1 MTSRKS
7 AVRRSPAARGRVG
20 AVLILMALALALP
33 ASAQAHGGSASVSCT
48 GASFDFYNFLA
59 GSNTVHYAV
68 SVNGS
73 VAAQGSFTLDQQ
85 SGKAGSLNVPLTI
98 YGTATVVANA
108 WWGPTGTVG
117 GHTRLPSAGSLAHG
131 TVTCAAPPPA
141 PPTPGAPAAPPA
153 AGTAP
158 AATTPAAQAPASG
171 VAGEQA
177 VAPGSAVLG
186 VASRCS
192 SRTVRVTVRGRSM
205 RTVRVTVGGRVV
217 RTLTVAAGRRSV
229 AVEVPYVRGAQVVRA
244 TVRFR
249 NGRRA
254 RTLTARTR
262 QCAQVAVQPQF
273 TG

>member
-1 MTSRKS
+1 MASRKS
-7 AVRRSPAARGRVG
+7 AVRRSTVARARIGG
-20 AVLILMALALALP
+20 VLVLMALALALP

-48 GASFDFYNFLA
+48 GASFDFYNFLP

-68 SVNGS
+68 TVNGS
-73 VAAQGSFTLDQQ
+73 VAAQGSFALNQEG
-85 SGKAGSLNVPLTI
+85 GKAGSVNVPVAI
-98 YGTATVVANA
+98 YGTATVEANA

-117 GHTRLPSAGSLAHG
+117 GHTRLPSAGSMAHG

-141 PPTPGAPAAPPA
+141 PAPGSPAAPPA
-153 AGTAP
+153 AGVAP
-158 AATTPAAQAPASG
+158 AATTPAAQSPASG
-171 VAGEQA
+171 VLGEQA
-177 VAPGSAVLG
+177 VAPGRAVLG
-186 VASRCS
+186 VASRCNA
-192 SRTVRVTVRGRSM
+192 RMVRVTVRGNSM
-205 RTVRVTVGGRVV
+205 RSVRVTVNGRVV
-217 RTLTVAAGRRSV
+217 RTVSVAAGRRSV

-254 RTLTARTR
+254 RTLSARAR

>member
-1 MTSRKS
+1 MASRKS
-7 AVRRSPAARGRVG
+7 AVRRSTVARGRIG

-68 SVNGS
+68 TVNGS
-73 VAAQGSFTLDQQ
+73 VAAQGSFTLNQQ
-85 SGKAGSLNVPLTI
+85 NGAAGSLNVPLTI

-117 GHTRLPSAGSLAHG
+117 GHTRLPSAGALAHG

-141 PPTPGAPAAPPA
+141 PPTPGASAAPPA
-153 AGTAP
+153 AGSAP
-158 AATTPAAQAPASG
+158 ATTPAAQSPGSG

-177 VAPGSAVLG
+177 VAPGAAVLG

-192 SRTVRVTVRGRSM
+192 SRTVRVTVRGRAM
-205 RTVRVTVGGRVV
+205 RSVRVSVNGRVV
-217 RTLTVAAGRRSV
+217 RTVRVAAGRRSV
-229 AVEVPYVRGAQVVRA
+229 VVSVPYVRGAQVVRA

-254 RTLTARTR
+254 RTLSARAR